1 MAQRFHPSHWHKLED
16 PRRLEELPPE
26 LVLQLLNLGGAE
38 TVVDFGAGTGMYS
51 LPVARALPR
60 GHLVAVDTSA
70 ELLRHLADKLGRPE
84 HAALRDRVTLIESR
98 DGVPLADGRA
108 DRVLA
113 INVLHHVSDDPQ
125 TLAEMVRLLRA
136 GGQLVVFEFG
146 HMERPV
152 GPPAHHVLQHHV
164 LRALVAAM
172 GLREIAYYEP
182 GRLASFHV
190 AMVGEKPAP

>member
-26 LVLQLLNLGGAE
+26 LV
-38 TVVDFGAGTGMYS
+38 
-51 LPVARALPR
+51 PR
-60 GHLVAVDTSA
+60 LT
-70 ELLRHLADKLGRPE
+70 
-84 HAALRDRVTLIESR
+84 
-98 DGVPLADGRA
+98 
-108 DRVLA
+108 
-113 INVLHHVSDDPQ
+113 NVLHHVSDDPQ
-125 TLAEMVRLLRA
+125 TLAEMVRLLRV

>member
-26 LVLQLLNLGGAE
+26 LV
-38 TVVDFGAGTGMYS
+38 
-51 LPVARALPR
+51 PR
-60 GHLVAVDTSA
+60 LT
-70 ELLRHLADKLGRPE
+70 
-84 HAALRDRVTLIESR
+84 
-98 DGVPLADGRA
+98 
-108 DRVLA
+108 
-113 INVLHHVSDDPQ
+113 NVLHHVSDDPQ
-125 TLAEMVRLLRA
+125 TLAEMVRL
-136 GGQLVVFEFG
+136 
-146 HMERPV
+146 
-152 GPPAHHVLQHHV
+152 